1 MESGAAIGVD
11 IGSSKAVLA
20 VVRKGGIDI
29 ILSDSSSK
37 QTPVI
42 VGFTDEER
50 IIGDS
55 AINQ

>member
-20 VVRKGGIDI
+20 AVRKGGIDI

-37 QTPVI
+37 QTP
-42 VGFTDEER
+42 
-50 IIGDS
+50 
-55 AINQ
+55 

>member
-1 MESGAAIGVD
+1 MESGAAIGKTYTQFWFFIIGVD

-37 QTPVI
+37 
-42 VGFTDEER
+42 
-50 IIGDS
+50 
-55 AINQ
+55 